1 MSKVYGIDLGTT
13 YSCIAYLD
21 EGMDKPEVVKNAEGA
36 LTTPSVVQF
45 ESPTDVHVGDMAK
58 ENAKMYPD
66 QVVSFIKRSI
76 GQAGFKLTIN
86 GVDYTPEDVSS
97 YILKK
102 VTGDAKDSLDQ
113 EGKIADGEEVK
124 DVVITCPAYFGV
136 EERDA
141 TAAAGKIAGL
151 NVLGIINE
159 PTAAAISYGVTAD
172 SSEKTVMVYDL
183 GGGTFDITMI
193 HIKAG
198 EIRVICTGGDKD
210 LGGKDWDDRVIQYL
224 AEQFQQET
232 GTPDN
237 ILEDPETYQDVSL
250 SAERA
255 KKLLSAKPKAP
266 VSISYQGERARVEL
280 TREKFDELT
289 ADLLTRT
296 IDLTKEMLKE
306 AEKKGFK
313 QSDVSEILLVGGSS
327 KMPQVQNR
335 VRAEF
340 GIETKMF
347 DPDEAVAKGAAIY
360 ARNMKAYN
368 ILIEDIAKN
377 QGKTFEQLKDD
388 IDTGKTTIE
397 QEAQNANISLTQG
410 SDSTGAAGG
419 AISLKPIK
427 IINVTSRSFGIISFN
442 EEEKLVL
449 YNLLLKN
456 AELPTENTQTF
467 YPHEDNQTSVS
478 LEVMEDLSSDEQT
491 DKEQGKPVG
500 TALLKLPAGATRAT
514 ELSITFRLDESGLLH
529 VRGEVVKTHELVEAD
544 FETKSAMSQE
554 ELDAAAKRNQSSSV
568 D

>member
-296 IDLTKEMLKE
+296 IDLTREMLKE

-377 QGKTFEQLKDD
+377 QGKTVEQLKDD

-397 QEAQNANISLTQG
+397 KEAQNANISLTQG

-419 AISLKPIK
+419 AISLRPIK

-442 EEEKLVL
+442 AEDKLVL

-467 YPHEDNQTSVS
+467 YPHEDNQT
-478 LEVMEDLSSDEQT
+478 
-491 DKEQGKPVG
+491 KEQGKPVG

>member
-296 IDLTKEMLKE
+296 IDLTREMLKE

-377 QGKTFEQLKDD
+377 QGKTVEQLKDD

-397 QEAQNANISLTQG
+397 KEAQNANISLTQG

-419 AISLKPIK
+419 AISLRPIK

-442 EEEKLVL
+442 AEDKLVL

-456 AELPTENTQTF
+456 AEL

-478 LEVMEDLSSDEQT
+478 LEVMEDLSTDEQT

>member
-296 IDLTKEMLKE
+296 IDLTREMLKE

-377 QGKTFEQLKDD
+377 QGKTVEQLKDD

-397 QEAQNANISLTQG
+397 KEAQNANISLTQG

-419 AISLKPIK
+419 AISLRPIK
-427 IINVTSRSFGIISFN
+427 IINVTSRSFGI
-442 EEEKLVL
+442 
-449 YNLLLKN
+449 
-456 AELPTENTQTF
+456 

-478 LEVMEDLSSDEQT
+478 LEVMEDLSTDEQT